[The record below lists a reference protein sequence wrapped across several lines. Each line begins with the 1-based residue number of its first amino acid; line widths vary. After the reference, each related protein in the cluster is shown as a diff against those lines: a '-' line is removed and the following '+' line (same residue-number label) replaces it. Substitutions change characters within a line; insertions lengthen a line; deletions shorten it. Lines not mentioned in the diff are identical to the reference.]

1 MQLSCEAQIYLGD
14 ISLNSNEKKYL
25 GKCVVS
31 VHLVVKKSKTLHCI
45 EKYMLA
51 HNM

>member
-31 VHLVVKKSKTLHCI
+31 VHLERERTESEIERKS
-45 EKYMLA
+45 A
-51 HNM
+51 